1 MDARGVLALRVHLE
15 ELASAASARSGRVAP
30 AMMIGLL
37 REAEAVMKR
46 ILVALDGSP
55 RAPKVLE
62 AATHLA
68 ELAGGKLVLYRAI
81 TVSPDL
87 PRSVLV
93 ETSRRLEDI
102 LLANAREDLA
112 RVAAGLR
119 PELVDKIGTTF
130 AIPWDG
136 ICRAARE
143 YEADL
148 IVIGSH
154 GYGGIDRILGTTAG
168 KVVNHAD
175 RNVLVVRNSL

>member
-1 MDARGVLALRVHLE
+1 
-15 ELASAASARSGRVAP
+15 
-30 AMMIGLL
+30 
-37 REAEAVMKR
+37 MKR

-62 AATHLA
+62 AAARLA
-68 ELAGGKLVLYRAI
+68 ELTGGKLVLYRAI

-87 PRSVLV
+87 PREAFV
-93 ETSRRLEDI
+93 ETNRRLEDI
-102 LLANAREDLA
+102 LIANAREDLA
-112 RVAAGLR
+112 HTAANLR
-119 PELVDKIGTTF
+119 SELIDKTMTAF

-143 YEADL
+143 CEADL

-154 GYGGIDRILGTTAG
+154 GYGGLDRILGTTAG

-175 RNVLVVRNSL
+175 RNVLVVRSSL

>member
-1 MDARGVLALRVHLE
+1 
-15 ELASAASARSGRVAP
+15 
-30 AMMIGLL
+30 
-37 REAEAVMKR
+37 MKR

-55 RAPKVLE
+55 RAPKVLD
-62 AATHLA
+62 AAARLA

-87 PRSVLV
+87 PRAVLV
-93 ETSRRLEDI
+93 ETNRRLEDI
-102 LLANAREDLA
+102 LVANAREDLA
-112 RVAAGLR
+112 HSAAHLR
-119 PELVDKIGTTF
+119 PEFVEKTVTAF

-136 ICRAARE
+136 ICRAAHE
-143 YEADL
+143 CDADL

-154 GYGGIDRILGTTAG
+154 GYSGIDRILGTTAG

>member
-1 MDARGVLALRVHLE
+1 MTGPLPEAQ
-15 ELASAASARSGRVAP
+15 EL
-30 AMMIGLL
+30 
-37 REAEAVMKR
+37 MKR

-55 RAPKVLE
+55 RAARVLE
-62 AATHLA
+62 AATRLA

-87 PRSVLV
+87 PRELLV
-93 ETSRRLEDI
+93 ETNRRLEDI

-112 RVAAGLR
+112 HTTAHLR
-119 PELVDKIGTTF
+119 PELVEKTVSAF

-143 YEADL
+143 CEVDL

-154 GYGGIDRILGTTAG
+154 GYGGLDRILGTTAG

>member
-1 MDARGVLALRVHLE
+1 
-15 ELASAASARSGRVAP
+15 
-30 AMMIGLL
+30 
-37 REAEAVMKR
+37 MKR
-46 ILVALDGSP
+46 LLAALDGSP

-62 AATHLA
+62 AAVRLA
-68 ELAGGKLVLYRAI
+68 ELASGKLVLYRAI

-87 PRSVLV
+87 PREALV
-93 ETSRRLEDI
+93 DSDRRLEDI
-102 LLANAREDLA
+102 LIANAREDLA
-112 RVAAGLR
+112 RIAASLR
-119 PELVDKIGTTF
+119 PELVEKSMTSF

-136 ICRAARE
+136 ICRAGRE
-143 YEADL
+143 CDADL

>member
-1 MDARGVLALRVHLE
+1 
-15 ELASAASARSGRVAP
+15 
-30 AMMIGLL
+30 
-37 REAEAVMKR
+37 MKR

-62 AATHLA
+62 AAARLS

-87 PRSVLV
+87 PRAVLV
-93 ETSRRLEDI
+93 ETDRRLEDI
-102 LLANAREDLA
+102 LLANARDDL
-112 RVAAGLR
+112 VCTAAHLR
-119 PELVDKIGTTF
+119 PELVDKTVTEF

-143 YEADL
+143 CEVDL

>member
-1 MDARGVLALRVHLE
+1 
-15 ELASAASARSGRVAP
+15 
-30 AMMIGLL
+30 
-37 REAEAVMKR
+37 MKR

-55 RAPKVLE
+55 RAPKVLD
-62 AATHLA
+62 AAARLA

-87 PRSVLV
+87 PRAVLV
-93 ETSRRLEDI
+93 ETNRRLEDI
-102 LLANAREDLA
+102 LVANAREDLA
-112 RVAAGLR
+112 HSAAHLR
-119 PELVDKIGTTF
+119 PEFVEKTVTAF

-143 YEADL
+143 CDADL

-154 GYGGIDRILGTTAG
+154 GYSGIDRILGTTAG

>member
-1 MDARGVLALRVHLE
+1 MT
-15 ELASAASARSGRVAP
+15 
-30 AMMIGLL
+30 GLL
-37 REAEAVMKR
+37 RETEAVMKR

-55 RAPKVLE
+55 RAPRVLE
-62 AATHLA
+62 AAARLA

-87 PRSVLV
+87 PRQVLV
-93 ETSRRLEDI
+93 ETDRRLEDV
-102 LLANAREDLA
+102 LLANARDELA
-112 RVAAGLR
+112 GAAAHLR
-119 PELVDKIGTTF
+119 PNLVEKLVTAF

-143 YEADL
+143 CEADL

-154 GYGGIDRILGTTAG
+154 GYGGIDRVLGTTAS

-175 RNVLVVRNSL
+175 RNVLVVRSAL